1 MRLGQ
6 FFFAVLVSCDVW
18 SLTLYAQQ
26 PITELRIKLNPI
38 DNAPISG
45 ALIALLDARDSVVAE
60 GLGSENGVRLLHAPP
75 GEYRIRVRRIGYLPF
90 VSNPVAL
97 PHPADLSVDVL
108 SPRVQLDRIV
118 VTSSSQCRQSDR
130 PSEDLSIIW

>member
-26 PITELRIKLNPI
+26 PTTELRIKLNPI

-60 GLGSENGVRLLHAPP
+60 GLGSANGVRLLHATRRIPHPRKAHWVSALRVESSRASPP
-75 GEYRIRVRRIGYLPF
+75 G
-90 VSNPVAL
+90 
-97 PHPADLSVDVL
+97 
-108 SPRVQLDRIV
+108 
-118 VTSSSQCRQSDR
+118 R
-130 PSEDLSIIW
+130 P